1 MSENARKI
9 SASSARRKKKLD
21 PKVRRQRRINR
32 RLSIGLFI
40 VTILMVIAIIVNVV
54 LVLRKQDN
62 KAQDNENAQTNRDMK
77 NDLYQIGNNP
87 TDFEKECF
95 QKLTDALKSGTKEE
109 QAEAVVECF
118 VSDYFT
124 WTNKDG
130 NYEVG
135 GLQYYEADKFAEF
148 SDWSRYN
155 YYKDLDLYIQ
165 KYGSQELPAVAS
177 ITVDVPTKKV
187 EDFTIRTLDPQVTFP
202 CYQVEVSWTYT
213 MGDTLSADDF
223 MHSMRFLVID
233 HDGRMEIVEFYDMDS
248 VRAWEKEHGSSEVQ
262 E

>member
-1 MSENARKI
+1 MSEEKRV
-9 SASSARRKKKLD
+9 SSSKKMKKKIN
-21 PKVRRQRRINR
+21 PAVRRQRRISR
-32 RLSIGLFI
+32 RLSVGLFV
-40 VTILMVIAIIVNVV
+40 VTILMAAAIIVNMVF
-54 LVLRKQDN
+54 VLRKQTPAANTDT
-62 KAQDNENAQTNRDMK
+62 ATDTNRDMK

-87 TDFEKECF
+87 TEFEKECF
-95 QKLTDALKSGTKEE
+95 QKLTDALNSGTKEE

-135 GLQYYEADKFAEF
+135 GLQYYYADKFVEF

-155 YYKDLDLYIQ
+155 YYKDLDLYIEQ
-165 KYGSQELPAVAS
+165 YGSDNLPAVAS

-187 EDFTIRTLDPQVTFP
+187 EDFDVRTMDPPAVWP

-213 MGDTLSADDF
+213 MGTALNDGDF
-223 MHSMRFLVID
+223 IHAMRFLVVD

-248 VRAWEKEHGSSEVQ
+248 VREWEKEHGSSEAQ